1 MTASAAALSA
11 RVVDATGA
19 SAGEL
24 ELDPAVFGAPVNTG
38 VMHQA
43 LLRQLAN
50 ARQGTHDSKTR
61 TEVRGGGRK
70 PYKQKGTG
78 RARQGSIRSPQY
90 EGGGTVFGP
99 TPRSYRQGMPRKMR
113 RLALRG
119 ALTEKARAG
128 EIVVLDAFTLEAPRT
143 KAIATFLEAIEAG
156 RRVLL
161 VLGAHNEVLER
172 SARNLPH
179 VRLVLAANLN
189 VRDLLSGETVVMTR
203 DAVDHVTE
211 VLGDGEVDAGRGG
224 GEA

>member
-1 MTASAAALSA
+1 VSEVETIGQAPKVD
-11 RVVDATGA
+11 VVDQSGERT
-19 SAGEL
+19 GEL
-24 ELDPAVFGAPVNTG
+24 QLDPEVFAGTVNTG

-50 ARQGTHDSKTR
+50 ARQGTHDTKTR

-78 RARQGSIRSPQY
+78 RARQGSIRSPQF

-99 TPRSYRQGMPRKMR
+99 HPRSYRQDMPRKMR

-119 ALTEKARAG
+119 ALTTKAQAG
-128 EIVVLDAFTLEAPRT
+128 EIVVLESFELDAPRT
-143 KAIATFLEAIEAG
+143 RSVVELLGKIEAG

-161 VLGAHNEVLER
+161 VLGSHNEVLER

-179 VRLVLAANLN
+179 VHVLLASNLN
-189 VRDLLSGETVVMTR
+189 IRDLLSGETIVMTR
-203 DAVDHVTE
+203 DAVEHVTE
-211 VLGDGEVDAGRGG
+211 VLA
-224 GEA
+224 